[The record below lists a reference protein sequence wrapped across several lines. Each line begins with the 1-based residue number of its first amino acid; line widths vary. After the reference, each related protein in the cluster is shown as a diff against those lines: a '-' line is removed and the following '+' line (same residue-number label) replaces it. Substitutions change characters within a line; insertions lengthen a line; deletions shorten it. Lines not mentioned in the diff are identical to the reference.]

1 MIHIWKLKTLNRAII
16 TEHFSGASRHAWL
29 LKLYLWPL
37 KQVLLTLPQPHSKDE
52 ETEAWAS
59 KPTARQPSI
68 QLDLWRVVHGLQD
81 SREFS
86 ERTDASALLLV
97 HPSHAQL
104 PCKQR
109 SDFVQHL
116 AMLVWCYGLLVRVL
130 PNYQLLEPVFWA
142 GTAEE
147 ARFILL
153 PAVTFR

>member
-29 LKLYLWPL
+29 LKLYLRLL

-52 ETEAWAS
+52 ETEAWSS
-59 KPTARQPSI
+59 KPTAQQPSV
-68 QLDLWRVVHGLQD
+68 QLGLCRVVHDLQD
-81 SREFS
+81 SRVLWEN
-86 ERTDASALLLV
+86 RRVHIASG
-97 HPSHAQL
+97 HPSHARL

-116 AMLVWCYGLLVRVL
+116 AVLVWRYGLLVWVL